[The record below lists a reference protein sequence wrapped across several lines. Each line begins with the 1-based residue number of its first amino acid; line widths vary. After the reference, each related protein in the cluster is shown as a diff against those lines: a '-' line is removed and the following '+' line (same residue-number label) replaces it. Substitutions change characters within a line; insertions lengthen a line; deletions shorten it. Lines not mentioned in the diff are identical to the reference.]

1 LPGLQ
6 FISGAATVL
15 HNLRTA
21 ARAFSG
27 VVSGRDSILC
37 PGPGHSRKDRSLSV
51 RFDPNAPD
59 GFWVKSLAGDDWRVC
74 RNYVRERLGLT
85 HENDSGRSAESRR
98 LAPEPRRQDD
108 DERRALELASAA
120 AYVGEMRPVRGTPGE
135 RSPRYPPHRH
145 RCNLRRART
154 NRCDRL
160 APGSVF
166 QRAGHPPRG
175 QRLGCIVGV
184 MTDPIRAKPT
194 GAISRTYVDD
204 DLRKVGQAKTL
215 ASPSGIVRL
224 TPNGDVLSG
233 LRLAEGLETALT
245 AMAVGLRPMWATG
258 STETMKKIAVLPGID
273 CVTIVADHDAEK
285 ALSAAR

>member
-1 LPGLQ
+1 
-6 FISGAATVL
+6 
-15 HNLRTA
+15 
-21 ARAFSG
+21 
-27 VVSGRDSILC
+27 
-37 PGPGHSRKDRSLSV
+37 
-51 RFDPNAPD
+51 
-59 GFWVKSLAGDDWRVC
+59 
-74 RNYVRERLGLT
+74 
-85 HENDSGRSAESRR
+85 
-98 LAPEPRRQDD
+98 
-108 DERRALELASAA
+108 
-120 AYVGEMRPVRGTPGE
+120 
-135 RSPRYPPHRH
+135 
-145 RCNLRRART
+145 
-154 NRCDRL
+154 
-160 APGSVF
+160 
-166 QRAGHPPRG
+166 
-175 QRLGCIVGV
+175 

-204 DLRKVGQAKTL
+204 DLRKVGKAKTL